1 MLLIGWHNFLYLVPR
16 SPLSGLYCYFWFQYS
31 ACILGNTHHT
41 GHYNIEYHVFLQ
53 TKSQFSK
60 TKDLLF
66 FFKSIYL
73 FTACHFWISSVL
85 YDAWHTVG
93 TPWIFVE
100 WINEEQLCK
109 PSLTW
114 VVTGYEELMSVVIDQ
129 PRHWM
134 VMKGTA
140 LNQYL
145 IPAWPSQSPLAL
157 EEINT
162 KVQEAVEMSFYL

>member
-16 SPLSGLYCYFWFQYS
+16 SPLSGLYWFQYS
-31 ACILGNTHHT
+31 ACILGNTYLT
-41 GHYNIEYHVFLQ
+41 GHYNIEYLVFLQ

-60 TKDLLF
+60 AKVLLF
-66 FFKSIYL
+66 YL
-73 FTACHFWISSVL
+73 FAACHFWISSVL
-85 YDAWHTVG
+85 YDAWHIVG

-114 VVTGYEELMSVVIDQ
+114 VVTDYEELMSVVIDQ
-129 PRHWM
+129 PQHWM

-145 IPAWPSQSPLAL
+145 MSAWSSQSPLAF